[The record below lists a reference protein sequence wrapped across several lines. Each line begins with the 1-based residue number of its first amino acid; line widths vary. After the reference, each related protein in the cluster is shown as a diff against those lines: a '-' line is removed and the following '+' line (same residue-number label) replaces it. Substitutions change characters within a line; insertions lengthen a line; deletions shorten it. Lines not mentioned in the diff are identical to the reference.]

1 MACGDVVSSDVGA
14 GTRADASYVVS
25 PPVSTPAELQGLAL
39 VQNTSGA
46 VFEEH
51 DGPGESIVI
60 GIFDC
65 AWHPPVTC
73 GDSNP
78 KSLRSTTSLEGRLA
92 KAVSDAGSSSILSHP
107 IECAARSLARRAAL
121 RRPPRVRRRRC
132 ARRLVRF
139 EAADGMR
146 SEHSSSRRSTS
157 DASMSDMSSSSVSM
171 SKLSFRGDKAPC
183 EDPISDREAS
193 VIAVEGVPHDGCGYD
208 FKLMRAV

>member
-121 RRPPRVRRRRC
+121 RRPPRVRRRRF
-132 ARRLVRF
+132 RRRPRF
-139 EAADGMR
+139 EDGDGTR
-146 SEHSSSRRSTS
+146 SESSS
-157 DASMSDMSSSSVSM
+157 AGSMSDISVSEASSSISM
-171 SKLSFRGDKAPC
+171 SPPNFRGDELPC
-183 EDPISDREAS
+183 EDPISDKEAS
-193 VIAVEGVPHDGCGYD
+193 VIAVDGVPHDGCEHD